1 MTVWTTVPDL
11 AREGHVSA
19 DRLYELARREVD
31 PLPLRYIGGGTRYGQ
46 ILVSELEDWVKRNGC
61 FYNERRGSG

>member
-19 DRLYELARREVD
+19 DRLYELARRDSD
-31 PLPLRYIGGGTRYGQ
+31 PLPLRFIGGARYGQ
-46 ILVSELEDWVKRNGC
+46 VLVSEFDSWVRRNGAL
-61 FYNERRGSG
+61 YNERGKDG